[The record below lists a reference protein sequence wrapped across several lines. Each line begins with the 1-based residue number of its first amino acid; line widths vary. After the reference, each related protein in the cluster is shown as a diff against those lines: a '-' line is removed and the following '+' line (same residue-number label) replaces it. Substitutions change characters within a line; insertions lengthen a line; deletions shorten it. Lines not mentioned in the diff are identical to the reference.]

1 MANKDCHVV
10 DLLVN

>member
-10 DLLVN
+10 DLLVT